1 MTKKEIID
9 SFEDEELLFVD
20 GFDAA
25 IIGVD
30 TVTYR
35 VVYNKEIMIEVLIA
49 EGMSYEDALEHFSYN
64 IEGAYVGDKTP
75 IYCQTTAL

>member
-1 MTKKEIID
+1 MTKKDIID
-9 SFEDEELLFVD
+9 SFEEEELLFVD
-20 GFDAA
+20 GFDSA
-25 IIGVD
+25 IIGID

-64 IEGAYVGDKTP
+64 IEGAYVGEKTP
-75 IYCQTTAL
+75 IYCQTTLL

>member
-1 MTKKEIID
+1 MTKQDIID
-9 SFEDEELLFVD
+9 VYEDEELMFVD

-25 IIGVD
+25 IIGID
-30 TVTYR
+30 TVSYR

-64 IEGAYVGDKTP
+64 IEGAYVGEKTP

>member
-9 SFEDEELLFVD
+9 TCEEEELLFVD

-25 IIGVD
+25 IIGID
-30 TVTYR
+30 TVNYR

-49 EGMSYEDALEHFSYN
+49 EGMSYDDALERFSDN
-64 IEGAYVGDKTP
+64 IEGAYVGEKTP

>member
-1 MTKKEIID
+1 MTRKEIID

-25 IIGVD
+25 IIGID
-30 TVTYR
+30 TVNYR
-35 VVYNKEIMIEVLIA
+35 VVYNIEIIIEVLIS

-64 IEGAYVGDKTP
+64 IQGAYVGEKTP
-75 IYCQTTAL
+75 IYCQTTTI